1 MKTPRQPATPA
12 TPATPPAVPAVP
24 AAPAAPAPI
33 PARAVAPP
41 MTPDQRVETAKREIG
56 AVLERF
62 GCEFR
67 TTIQKRAFQVG
78 ETLLYADEVSL
89 TVVPR

>member
-12 TPATPPAVPAVP
+12 TPPAAPAVP

-41 MTPDQRVETAKREIG
+41 MTPDQRVEQARREIG
-56 AVLERF
+56 RVLEQL

-67 TTIQKRAFQVG
+67 TTIQKRAFQPAGDVM
-78 ETLLYADEVSL
+78 LYADEVVL
-89 TVVPR
+89 TIVPR